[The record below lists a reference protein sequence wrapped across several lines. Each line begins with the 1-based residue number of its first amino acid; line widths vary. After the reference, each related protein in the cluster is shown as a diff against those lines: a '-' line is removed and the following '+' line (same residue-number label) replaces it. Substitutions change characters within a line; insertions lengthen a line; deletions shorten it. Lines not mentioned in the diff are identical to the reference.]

1 MAKGNMFLGQAKGKV
16 GSVVFSRAFGKQ
28 ISRTKPSSVK
38 NPKTR
43 AQNAQRAILATVAKA
58 ASIMTPI
65 VDHSFAGVAYGA
77 ESVRH
82 FRKINLNQLRALYID
97 GDTTGY
103 KLTPKGGAVVPNSYI
118 VSQGNLPAFTIA
130 YAGDNYGFKMTDDVS
145 LTPDENIKVEEFL
158 SAYPYLQNGDQL
170 TLVQLVLTS
179 GSLKTGDAKFVFM
192 YNRVVFA
199 PNAFDNPNTIVF
211 YDDGAINAQVFD
223 LTKTTKADMLTT
235 TMIGNQRMLSSL
247 QPNVYAA
254 ALILSREVN
263 GVWQRSTQEMGLTHD
278 SDVQDIEA
286 AIASYG
292 DTASESED
300 SEYLNQA
307 GEDDNVQEG
316 VSNAYMQ
323 VSVSKNGTNL
333 SSSKINK
340 AETMTGT
347 GEFGPFDVLS
357 ISAVAYQDANNP
369 LLTCEIVDVDNGSV
383 AHGRAGKT
391 VDYNIA
397 ITDSSLAGVYK
408 AVALYR
414 DGTRAELDFTVTWKK
429 P

>member
-1 MAKGNMFLGQAKGKV
+1 MAKGNMFLGMAKGKV

-97 GDTTGY
+97 GDPTGY
-103 KLTPKGGAVVPNSYI
+103 NLTPKGSSVVPNSYI
-118 VSQGNLPAFTIA
+118 VSQGNLPAFQMA
-130 YAGDNYGFKMTDDVS
+130 YASDDFGFKMSELS
-145 LTPDENIKVEEFL
+145 LANSGTVANFKAAF
-158 SAYPYLQNGDQL
+158 PYIQGGDQI

-179 GSLKTGDAKFVFM
+179 GSLETGDAKFAFI
-192 YNRVVFA
+192 YDRIVFA
-199 PNAFDNPNTIVF
+199 PNAFD
-211 YDDGAINAQVFD
+211 DDNSTLINEDGFFVESKLD
-223 LTKTTKADMLTT
+223 LTKTTNPKMLETRQ
-235 TMIGNQRMLSSL
+235 IGIQNMLASTSRG
-247 QPNVYAA
+247 VYAA

-292 DTASESED
+292 AAASESED

-307 GEDDNVQEG
+307 DEDDNVQEG

-333 SSSKINK
+333 SSTKVNK
-340 AETMTGT
+340 AETETGT
-347 GEFGPFDVLS
+347 GEFAAFDSLN

-369 LLTCEIVDVDNGSV
+369 LVSCEIVDVDGNAVDHAG
-383 AHGRAGKT
+383 AGKSVT
-391 VDYNIA
+391 YSIA
-397 ITDSSLAGVYK
+397 ITSSTLAGVYK
-408 AVALYR
+408 VVALYR
-414 DGTRAELDFTVTWKK
+414 DGTKAELDFTVTWKA
-429 P
+429 

>member
-16 GSVVFSRAFGKQ
+16 GSIVFSRAFGQQ

-97 GDTTGY
+97 GDPTGY
-103 KLTPKGGAVVPNSYI
+103 NLTPKGGSVVPNSYI
-118 VSQGNLPAFTIA
+118 VSQGNLPAFQMA
-130 YAGDNYGFKMTDDVS
+130 FEGDNFGFKMTNNTVAGGAAVS
-145 LTPDENIKVEEFL
+145 VSSFL
-158 SAYPYLQNGDQL
+158 QGYPYLQGGDQL
-170 TLVQLVLTS
+170 TLVKLVLTS
-179 GSLKTGDAKFVFM
+179 GSLASGDAKFVFM
-192 YNRVVFA
+192 YDRIVFA
-199 PNAFDNPNTIVF
+199 PNAFENGESTIIEASGLF
-211 YDDGAINAQVFD
+211 AESKLD
-223 LTKTTKADMLTT
+223 LTKTTNTSMLMLGAIGDQEMLTADAD
-235 TMIGNQRMLSSL
+235 
-247 QPNVYAA
+247 NVYAA

-292 DTASESED
+292 ASASESAD
-300 SEYLNQA
+300 DEYLNQA
-307 GEDDNVQEG
+307 DEDDNVQEG
-316 VSNAYMQ
+316 VSKAYMQ

-333 SSSKINK
+333 SSTKVNK
-340 AETMTGT
+340 AETKTGT
-347 GEFGPFDVLS
+347 GEFAAYDVLD
-357 ISAVAYQDANNP
+357 ISAVAYEDANNP
-369 LLTCEIVDVDNGSV
+369 LVTCEIVDVDGNAV
-383 AHGRAGKT
+383 AHAGAGRAVT
-391 VDYNIA
+391 YSNA
-397 ITDSSLAGVYK
+397 IIGSSLAGVYK
-408 AVALYR
+408 VVALYR
-414 DGTRAELDFTVTWKK
+414 DGTKAEMDFTVTWKV
-429 P
+429 

>member
-16 GSVVFSRAFGKQ
+16 GSIVFSRALGKQ

-103 KLTPKGGAVVPNSYI
+103 NLTPKGGDVVPNSYI

-130 YAGDNYGFKMTDDVS
+130 YAGDDFGFKMT
-145 LTPDENIKVEEFL
+145 ENNIGSSSITVANFL
-158 SAYPYLQNGDQL
+158 AGYPYLQGGDQL
-170 TLVQLVLTS
+170 TLVQLVRTN
-179 GSLKTGDAKFVFM
+179 GSLETGDAKFVFI
-192 YNRVVFA
+192 YDRIVFA
-199 PNAFDNPNTIVF
+199 PNAFDNPDSLIIDDEGFIVPSKL
-211 YDDGAINAQVFD
+211 D
-223 LTKTTKADMLTT
+223 LTKTTNKEMLVAGE
-235 TMIGNQRMLSSL
+235 IGGNGMLKSTYD
-247 QPNVYAA
+247 NVYAA

-263 GVWQRSTQEMGLTHD
+263 GVWQRSTQELGLTHD

-292 DTASESED
+292 ATASESED

-307 GEDDNVQEG
+307 DESDSVQEG
-316 VSNAYMQ
+316 VRNAYMN
-323 VSVSKNGTNL
+323 VSVKNGKEDAETKSVLAGNTDATAL
-333 SSSKINK
+333 EAAAGTVIKLSAVGFDSNDANRKPFITIYKGGTQMKVHSSSIDYLFVLSADTAGVWKVETVFDDRSK
-340 AETMTGT
+340 AE
-347 GEFGPFDVLS
+347 
-357 ISAVAYQDANNP
+357 
-369 LLTCEIVDVDNGSV
+369 
-383 AHGRAGKT
+383 
-391 VDYNIA
+391 YNI
-397 ITDSSLAGVYK
+397 TCSVK
-408 AVALYR
+408 A
-414 DGTRAELDFTVTWKK
+414 
-429 P
+429 

>member
-16 GSVVFSRAFGKQ
+16 GSIVFSRAFGKQ

-103 KLTPKGGAVVPNSYI
+103 NLTPKGGAVVPNSYI
-118 VSQGNLPAFTIA
+118 VSQGSLPAFTIA
-130 YAGDNYGFKMTDDVS
+130 YAGDDFGFKMT
-145 LTPDENIKVEEFL
+145 ENNIGSSSITVANFL
-158 SAYPYLQNGDQL
+158 AGYPYLQGGDQL
-170 TLVQLVLTS
+170 TLVQLVRTN
-179 GSLKTGDAKFVFM
+179 GSLETGDAKFVFI
-192 YNRVVFA
+192 YDRIVFA
-199 PNAFDNPNTIVF
+199 PNAFDNPDSLIIDDEGFIVPSKL
-211 YDDGAINAQVFD
+211 D
-223 LTKTTKADMLTT
+223 LTKTTNKEMLVAGE
-235 TMIGNQRMLSSL
+235 IGGNGMLKSTYD
-247 QPNVYAA
+247 NVYAA

-278 SDVQDIEA
+278 SDVQDIED

-292 DTASESED
+292 ATASESED

-307 GEDDNVQEG
+307 DEDDNVQEG
-316 VSNAYMQ
+316 VSKAYMN
-323 VSVSKNGTNL
+323 VSIKNGKKDAETENVL
-333 SSSKINK
+333 AGQAGQTGVEAAAGTVIKLSAVGFDSNDANRKPFITIYKGGTQMKVHSSSIDYMFVLSADTAGAWKVETVFADRSK
-340 AETMTGT
+340 AE
-347 GEFGPFDVLS
+347 
-357 ISAVAYQDANNP
+357 
-369 LLTCEIVDVDNGSV
+369 
-383 AHGRAGKT
+383 
-391 VDYNIA
+391 YNI
-397 ITDSSLAGVYK
+397 TCTVK
-408 AVALYR
+408 A
-414 DGTRAELDFTVTWKK
+414 
-429 P
+429 